1 MTQLWTNMGH
11 QAYPPTHFRCCTIA
25 DTSMQTNPM
34 LGLES
39 QLSHRRLSVLL
50 FSYQIQS
57 ELKTWKK
64 DNDDK
69 WPLNPTR
76 SRFIQRKITH
86 LTEFFILNDFE
97 KMKNSIFFD
106 SVIILLTSNMLLA
119 PTGALY
125 IMIC

>member
-1 MTQLWTNMGH
+1 
-11 QAYPPTHFRCCTIA
+11 
-25 DTSMQTNPM
+25 M
-34 LGLES
+34 LALES

-86 LTEFFILNDFE
+86 LTEFIILYDFG
-97 KMKNSIFFD
+97 KMKNSIYFD
-106 SVIILLTSNMLLA
+106 SVIIVLTSNMLLA
-119 PTGALY
+119 PTGALC